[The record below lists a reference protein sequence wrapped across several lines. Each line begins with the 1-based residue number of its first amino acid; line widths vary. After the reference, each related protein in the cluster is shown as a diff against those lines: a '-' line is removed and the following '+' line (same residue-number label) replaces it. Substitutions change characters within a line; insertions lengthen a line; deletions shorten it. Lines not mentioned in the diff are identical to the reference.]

1 MRVAI
6 VHYWLIKMRGGEKVL
21 ENLCKIY
28 PNADI
33 YTHVYNKNKISTIIN
48 NHTIKTTFIHYLPFS
63 SKFYKLY
70 LPLMPLALKLLNLK
84 KYDLIISSESGP
96 SKGFIKSSNALHVCY
111 CHSPM
116 RYLYDMKE
124 EYLRN
129 YNFFYKKVINLIF
142 LFMKKWD
149 IDSSKK
155 IDLIIANSNFV
166 ANRIKK
172 YWKKDSQVI
181 YPSINI
187 DEFFISNEKKDYYL
201 VLSELNEY
209 KRIDIAIDAFNKL
222 NKPLYIIGDGP
233 LLNKFKN
240 MSNTNITF
248 LSNIDNRQ
256 KSIYLS
262 KSKALV
268 FPGIEDFGIVPLE
281 SMASGTP
288 VIAYKKGGVLD
299 YLEDGL
305 NGIFFNKQS
314 SKSLINS
321 IKKFEKEKNAFDPN
335 KIRKSVLNFTFDNF
349 SSNFNNA
356 IKKYGIN

>member
-1 MRVAI
+1 MKVAI
-6 VHYWLIKMRGGEKVL
+6 VHYWLINMRGGEKVL

-48 NHTIKTTFIHYLPFS
+48 NHTIKTTFIQYLPFS
-63 SKFYKLY
+63 IKFYKLY

-96 SKGFIKSSNALHVCY
+96 SKGFLKSNNSVHVCY

-129 YNFFYKKVINLIF
+129 YKFFYKKVINLIF
-142 LFMKKWD
+142 LLIKKWD
-149 IDSSKK
+149 INSSKN

-172 YWKKDSQVI
+172 YWKKDSVVI

-187 DEFFISNEKKDYYL
+187 DEFYIDNEKEDYYL

-209 KRIDIAIDAFNKL
+209 KRVDIAIDAFNKL
-222 NKPLYIIGDGP
+222 NKPLYIIGYGP
-233 LLNKFKN
+233 LINKFKN

-248 LSNIDNRQ
+248 LSNIDDRE

-262 KSKALV
+262 KSKALI

-299 YLEDGL
+299 YLKDGF
-305 NGIFFNKQS
+305 NGIFFNEQS

-321 IKKFEKEKNAFDPN
+321 INKFEKEKNAFDPN
-335 KIRKSVLNFTFDNF
+335 EIRKSVLNFTFDNF
-349 SSNFNNA
+349 SSNFKNVLNN
-356 IKKYGIN
+356 YEIN

>member
-6 VHYWLIKMRGGEKVL
+6 VHYWLVKMRGGEKVL

-33 YTHVYNKNKISTIIN
+33 YTDVYDKDKISRIIN
-48 NHTIKTTFIHYLPFS
+48 NHAIKTTFINYLPFS
-63 SKFYKLY
+63 IRLYKFY

-96 SKGFIKSSNALHVCY
+96 SKGFIKSEKSLHVCY

-116 RYLYDMKE
+116 RYLYDMNN
-124 EYLRN
+124 EYLKN
-129 YNFFYKKVINLIF
+129 YNFFYKKIINLIF
-142 LFMKKWD
+142 CYMKKWD
-149 IDSSKK
+149 IGNSKS

-172 YWKKDSQVI
+172 YWKKDSEVI
-181 YPSINI
+181 HPSINMN
-187 DEFFISNEKKDYYL
+187 EFYIENIKEDYYL

-222 NKPLYIIGDGP
+222 NKPLYVIGDG
-233 LLNKFKN
+233 LLIDKYKN
-240 MSNTNITF
+240 MSNSNIKF
-248 LSNIDNRQ
+248 LSAIDDTK
-256 KSIYLS
+256 KSMYLS
-262 KSKALV
+262 KSKALI

-305 NGIFFNKQS
+305 NGIFFNEQS

-321 IKKFEKEKNAFDPN
+321 IERFEKEKSSFDSN
-335 KIRKSVLNFTFDNF
+335 KIRKSVSNFTFDNF
-349 SSNFNNA
+349 SSNFKNVVNN
-356 IKKYGIN
+356 YEIN

>member
-48 NHTIKTTFIHYLPFS
+48 SHAIKTTFIQYLPFS
-63 SKFYKLY
+63 IKLYKLY
-70 LPLMPLALKLLNLK
+70 LPLMPIALKLLNLK

-96 SKGFIKSSNALHVCY
+96 SKGLVRSNNSVHVCY

-129 YNFFYKKVINLIF
+129 YNYFYKKVINLIF

-149 IDSSKK
+149 FKSSRN

-172 YWKKDSQVI
+172 YWKKDSEVI
-181 YPSINI
+181 HPSINI
-187 DEFFISNEKKDYYL
+187 DEFYIDNEKEDYYL

-209 KRIDIAIDAFNKL
+209 KRVDIAIDAFNKL

-233 LLNKFKN
+233 LINKFKN

-248 LSNIDNRQ
+248 LSNIDDRQ
-256 KSIYLS
+256 KNIYLS

-299 YLEDGL
+299 YLKDGL
-305 NGIFFNKQS
+305 NGIFFNEQS

-321 IKKFEKEKNAFDPN
+321 IKKFEKEKNTFDPN
-335 KIRKSVLNFTFDNF
+335 EIRKSILNFTFDNF
-349 SSNFNNA
+349 SFNFNNA